1 MTGIASRNEA
11 TRSEHHSTG
20 LPILRAGG
28 TAANRGGGE
37 ASTSVGGSSA
47 AWFSAK
53 HAPTRTDA
61 THRSRAH
68 RDDSGRGHNRGFPHD
83 EAWFRT
89 IGSGGV
95 TRTADGRRRGVNFQ
109 FLFGKTLRSSSQAV
123 VARKNQDCRKICAV
137 AAVVE
142 Y

>member
-47 AWFSAK
+47 AWFSAR
-53 HAPTRTDA
+53 HERTGTDA
-61 THRSRAH
+61 AHRSRAH
-68 RDDSGRGHNRGFPHD
+68 REDTGRGIFCVFFSHNKAR
-83 EAWFRT
+83 FRI

-95 TRTADGRRRGVNFQ
+95 TGTADGRRRGVYFQ
-109 FLFGKTLRSSSQAV
+109 FSVWKAV
-123 VARKNQDCRKICAV
+123 TKLLPSGGSK
-137 AAVVE
+137 E
-142 Y
+142 